1 MAEWRSWRNER
12 NAVLI
17 KSAIKLKIIAKARQK
32 TIHIEDIC
40 RHSKLMKCSQTQN
53 VATEAVAT
61 LPAAAG
67 LRLPHCCHTR
77 STHRVQLTR
86 AAGDRRMSRARNSSV
101 LPKPA
106 QRRKVDAAEA
116 TLAGQSYERNSIVKM
131 PEK

>member
-1 MAEWRSWRNER
+1 
-12 NAVLI
+12 
-17 KSAIKLKIIAKARQK
+17 
-32 TIHIEDIC
+32 
-40 RHSKLMKCSQTQN
+40 MKCSQTQN

-67 LRLPHCCHTR
+67 LRLPAATR
-77 STHRVQLTR
+77 APQRVQLTR
-86 AAGDRRMSRARNSSV
+86 AAGRRQAHVESQKFFSL

-106 QRRKVDAAEA
+106 QRRTVDAAEA

>member
-1 MAEWRSWRNER
+1 
-12 NAVLI
+12 
-17 KSAIKLKIIAKARQK
+17 
-32 TIHIEDIC
+32 
-40 RHSKLMKCSQTQN
+40 MKCSQTQN

-67 LRLPHCCHTR
+67 LRLPAATR
-77 STHRVQLTR
+77 APQRVQLTR

-106 QRRKVDAAEA
+106 QRRTVDAAEA